1 MCHEIQITIVKKH
14 LIINIYKIVYRSGVD
29 MSSKPILKPKIKK
42 IDAIIV
48 IILIIIAGLVLAKA
62 GYVAPLQND
71 ISEPTSEDK
80 EETPSLPPP
89 TPPESIT
96 MGYMRAVSPEDEGV
110 HFDKISI
117 CREWWYFSAVFDES
131 SDLNGWVVS
140 VSFNHMARSDLLGTS
155 KPDLMVVTLHGP
167 NGEEYG
173 GMINKERGFGIIKQP
188 TLKAKTPGVSVRFE
202 DSWAEGESPEWHVHA
217 EDNDIDKSHDV
228 IIDLDYFAPFD
239 PVWTIGDR
247 AFEKSKSNIAS
258 YMFTGCNVTGTVQ
271 IDGKEYTVKGTGH
284 HEHSWSPN
292 IVTKGSIN
300 GWDWSHMTL
309 DNGWNIYYSNY
320 YPTPQ
325 FVSSLTSKV
334 NPCGSLIITTDEG
347 NTITMLE
354 NINPEITKS
363 EDELFPFVK
372 MPTEI
377 NINAKAGVVQPL
389 LSTYNIEL
397 DIDITAENTCEK
409 VWKFPTYVGMNVGM
423 NTISGTIS
431 WTDDDGNHEIE
442 LNGIGTI
449 WSMRALL

>member
-1 MCHEIQITIVKKH
+1 
-14 LIINIYKIVYRSGVD
+14 
-29 MSSKPILKPKIKK
+29 MSSKPKLKIKLKK

-48 IILIIIAGLVLAKA
+48 VILLVIAGLVLVKA
-62 GYVAPLQND
+62 GYVAPLQKD
-71 ISEPTSEDK
+71 ISEPTPDDIEDI
-80 EETPSLPPP
+80 PPLPIP

-110 HFDKISI
+110 HFDKINI

-140 VSFNHMARSDLLGTS
+140 ISFNHMARSDLLGTS
-155 KPDLMVVTLHGP
+155 KPDLMVLTLHGP

-173 GMINKERGFGIIKQP
+173 GMINKERGLGIIKQP
-188 TLKAKTPGVSVRFE
+188 TLKAKTPGVNVRFE

-217 EDNDIDKSHDV
+217 EDNDIDKSHDI
-228 IIDLDYFAPFD
+228 IIDLDYFAPFA
-239 PVWTIGDR
+239 PVWTVGER
-247 AFEKSKSNIAS
+247 AFQKSKSNIAS
-258 YMFTGCNVTGTVQ
+258 YMFTGCNITGTVQ

-292 IVTKGSIN
+292 IVTRGSIN
-300 GWDWSHMTL
+300 GWDWSHITL
-309 DNGWNIYYSNY
+309 DNGWNLYYSNY
-320 YPTPQ
+320 YQTPQ
-325 FVSSLTSKV
+325 YISSLTSKV
-334 NPCGSLIITTDEG
+334 NPFGSLVITTDKG
-347 NTITMLE
+347 NSITAFN

-363 EDELFPFVK
+363 DDEIFPFVK

-377 NINAKAGVVQPL
+377 NINAVAGIEQPL

-397 DIDITAENTCEK
+397 DIELSARNTCEK
-409 VWKFPTYVGMNVGM
+409 VWKFPTYVGMTVGM

-431 WTDDDGNHEIE
+431 WIDDEGNHELE
-442 LNGIGTI
+442 LNGVGVI